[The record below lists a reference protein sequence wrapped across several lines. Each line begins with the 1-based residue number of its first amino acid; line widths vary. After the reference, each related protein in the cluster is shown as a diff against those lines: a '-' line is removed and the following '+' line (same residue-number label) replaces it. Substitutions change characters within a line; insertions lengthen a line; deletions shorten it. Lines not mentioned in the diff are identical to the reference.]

1 MIQESEGNNDTFQSF
16 VLGQYL
22 FVIFCHSVGN
32 IRDFIMI
39 WNVMYWNSCRLE
51 FFVTK
56 SSMTENVS

>member
-1 MIQESEGNNDTFQSF
+1 MIQESEGNNDTFQSV

-32 IRDFIMI
+32 NRDLIMI
-39 WNVMYWNSCRLE
+39 WNVMYWNSCSLE

-56 SSMTENVS
+56 FSVTENVS